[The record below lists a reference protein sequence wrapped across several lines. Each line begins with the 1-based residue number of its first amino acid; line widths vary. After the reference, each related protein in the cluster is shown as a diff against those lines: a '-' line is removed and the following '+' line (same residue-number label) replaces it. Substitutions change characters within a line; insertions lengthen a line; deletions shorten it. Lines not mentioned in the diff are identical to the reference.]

1 MIYTKLMSAEFN
13 RFATYV
19 SENAKTLVQLKTV
32 AWAVSSDR
40 KRQPSLIAVQRKR
53 HALDNLDDLAHVVC
67 LERKSLNF
75 FLNENVVHRYF
86 FYPFFFYCYSVA
98 SFVLEPHLVR
108 ASLRFPSLNRL
119 WCFAF
124 LACPAWSKKKRKN
137 REQSCQLKG
146 DR

>member
-1 MIYTKLMSAEFN
+1 MSAEFN

-86 FYPFFFYCYSVA
+86 FYP
-98 SFVLEPHLVR
+98 L
-108 ASLRFPSLNRL
+108 
-119 WCFAF
+119 F
-124 LACPAWSKKKRKN
+124 L
-137 REQSCQLKG
+137 LL
-146 DR
+146 